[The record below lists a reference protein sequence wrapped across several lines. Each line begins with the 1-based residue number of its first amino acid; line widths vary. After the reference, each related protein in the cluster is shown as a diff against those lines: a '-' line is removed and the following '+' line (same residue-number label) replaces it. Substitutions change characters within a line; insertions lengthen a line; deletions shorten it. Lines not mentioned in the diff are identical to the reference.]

1 MYRAL
6 AGGLIGALLGGGVGV
21 LVATAEEGQGPIFI
35 AGNSPVTEEQV
46 REKLQSEG
54 WTNVQVMDEGRYFE
68 ATGSKDG
75 KPSKITVDVVTG
87 RLLADDDD

>member
-6 AGGLIGALLGGGVGV
+6 VGGLIGALLGGAVGV
-21 LVATAEEGQGPIFI
+21 LIATAEEVQGPVFI
-35 AGNSPVTEEQV
+35 ASNGTVTEDQV

-54 WTNVQVMDEGRYFE
+54 WTNIQIMDEGRYFE

-75 KPSKITVDVVTG
+75 KPGKITVDVVTG
-87 RLLADDDD
+87 RLLVDDDD

>member
-1 MYRAL
+1 MCRAL
-6 AGGLIGALLGGGVGV
+6 VGGLIGALLGGGVGV
-21 LVATAEEGQGPIFI
+21 LIATAEEVQGPVFI
-35 AGNSPVTEEQV
+35 ASNGTVTQDQV

-68 ATGSKDG
+68 ATGSKNG
-75 KPSKITVDVVTG
+75 KPSKVTVDVVTG

>member
-6 AGGLIGALLGGGVGV
+6 VGGLIGALLGGGVGV
-21 LVATAEEGQGPIFI
+21 LIATAEEVQGPVFV
-35 AGNSPVTEEQV
+35 ASNSTVTEDQV

-54 WTNVQVMDEGRYFE
+54 WTNIQIVDEGRYFE

-75 KPSKITVDVVTG
+75 KPRKITVDVVTG
-87 RLLADDDD
+87 RLVADDDD

>member
-6 AGGLIGALLGGGVGV
+6 VGGLIGALLGGGVGV
-21 LVATAEEGQGPIFI
+21 LIATAEEVQGPVFI
-35 AGNSPVTEEQV
+35 ASNGTVTQDQV
-46 REKLQSEG
+46 REKLH
-54 WTNVQVMDEGRYFE
+54 VQVMDEGRYFE

-75 KPSKITVDVVTG
+75 KPGKITVDVVTG